1 MSAPAYPTPARHT
14 GSFRVPR
21 EELGSGASRT
31 QLSAMWAAARAR
43 NALRRRWHF
52 TSVSAAALVLSLVT
66 ITLLPRQAARLAS
79 LAAPRPGEKLD
90 TLALAADAAAA
101 RHAFAVA
108 DSALQ
113 AKRDAA
119 TRAHAAALAALQ
131 ARRAAVA
138 LAAGGAARRDSL
150 SAAINTIE
158 QLIARAQTSPL
169 PTSYR
174 ALADAPGVRDD
185 PRTRVLVD
193 SLDGVERDREAFG
206 VVSGVDPMYVQ
217 LTNAINRY
225 GRAIEAIAD
234 RQRATFQDQLA
245 ALGDPNVTAATS
257 TNPTVPAA
265 PDSAAT
271 AAAAAVAAAVPPVVI
286 DTTAETAASQAARL
300 RRDSVEAKLTAAR
313 VRNSAVDRRA
323 EAARAKANVDA
334 PPGAMLVSAFALA
347 LVLGFAVMLSAEVR
361 RPRVADAREAERVAH
376 TRVLAVVRPESSIS
390 DRARRAADE
399 EIGGLIDSSIE
410 SYRML
415 YLSLAA
421 TGAAIPI
428 VAVTGDDPAI
438 AATVAANVAAVAAE
452 DGRSTLVVDS
462 DMGRGLL
469 STALGVRSRTGLSD
483 IARSNLPL
491 AEAIVPVTVG
501 RGLTI
506 DVVPAGVAPPPP
518 TVAAATASAAV
529 PVVGGFDTLRLDLG
543 RLTRRYDFAVLGM
556 PPSEAEADA
565 RGFRIAPDVIVCARA
580 GHTPLAGLALEVE
593 RLQHAGARVRGL
605 VLWDDERPSLDE
617 V

>member
-1 MSAPAYPTPARHT
+1 MSAPTYPTPVRHT

-43 NALRRRWHF
+43 NALRRRWPL
-52 TSVSAAALVLSLVT
+52 TSACAAALVLSLVT
-66 ITLLPRQAARLAS
+66 ITLLPRQAARLAN
-79 LAAPRPGEKLD
+79 LALPRPGEKVD

-101 RHAFAVA
+101 RAAFTTA

-113 AKRDAA
+113 AKRG
-119 TRAHAAALAALQ
+119 AAARARAAEIAAIQ
-131 ARRAAVA
+131 ARRAAEA
-138 LAAGGAARRDSL
+138 LAAGGVARRDSL
-150 SAAINTIE
+150 SAAVAD
-158 QLIARAQTSPL
+158 LDRLVARAQTSPL

-174 ALADAPGVRDD
+174 ALAEAPGVRED

-193 SLDGVERDREAFG
+193 SLDDIEREREAFG
-206 VVSGVDPMYVQ
+206 VVSGVDPVYVQ
-217 LTNAINRY
+217 LTNAINRF
-225 GRAIEAIAD
+225 GRGIMAIAD
-234 RQRATFQDQLA
+234 ARRTALHDQLA
-245 ALGDPNVTAATS
+245 ALGDPS
-257 TNPTVPAA
+257 AA
-265 PDSAAT
+265 PTPTQVLPSEALPADSAALAARAPVAIDT
-271 AAAAAVAAAVPPVVI
+271 AAEIAA
-286 DTTAETAASQAARL
+286 TQATQL

-313 VRNSAVDRRA
+313 AKNLAVDRRV
-323 EAARAKANVDA
+323 EAARARANVDA
-334 PPGAMLVSAFALA
+334 PPSAMLVAAFALA
-347 LVLGFAVMLSAEVR
+347 LVIGFAVMLGAEVK
-361 RPRVADAREAERVAH
+361 RPRVADAREAERVSR

-390 DRARRAADE
+390 DRARRAADV

-421 TGAAIPI
+421 TGAAIPV

-452 DGRSTLVVDS
+452 DGRSTLVVDE

-469 STALGVRSRTGLSD
+469 STALGVRNRTGLSD
-483 IARSNLPL
+483 LARSNLPL

-518 TVAAATASAAV
+518 HVAATTASTPV
-529 PVVGGFDTLRLDLG
+529 PVVSSVLDALRLDLG

-565 RGFRIAPDVIVCARA
+565 RGFRIAPDVVVCARA
-580 GHTPLAGLALEVE
+580 GHTPLAGLAREVE
-593 RLQHAGARVRGL
+593 RLQQAGARVRGL

-617 V
+617 